1 MLSLQRMEFKKENHF
16 LLKIQYSYL
25 KVRLYNVYT
34 LEIIFIPYIWNI
46 LSGIVFL
53 HNEVLNIVFFKSPFD
68 LAKVQRLLSSSKVD
82 EDKFPCIIRYF

>member
-1 MLSLQRMEFKKENHF
+1 MGVAIIMLSLQRMEFKKENHF

-53 HNEVLNIVFFKSPFD
+53 HNEVLNIVFLQSPFD
-68 LAKVQRLLSSSKVD
+68 LAKVQRLL
-82 EDKFPCIIRYF
+82 